1 MNSEKVK
8 QELVRRGVVIDCPE
22 SVSIDDSINPEKI
35 AGGVV
40 VNGGC
45 RLSGAKT
52 SIGPGSILGAE
63 TPVTLE
69 NCQLGHGVQLK
80 GGFFS
85 NAVMLDGVS
94 FGSGAHVRGG
104 TLLEEQASCA
114 HTVGLK
120 QTLLL
125 PYATLGS
132 LINFCDCMMTGGSSS
147 KDHSEVGSSY
157 IHFNFTAHQDK
168 ATPSMAGNIPQGVM
182 LNQPP
187 IFLGGQGGLVG
198 PTRLAFGTVVA
209 AGTVCR
215 RDVLTPGRLVFGQT
229 GGRLKET
236 SYDFRTYGDISRIV
250 HNNLIYIGNL
260 HALYAWYKYV
270 RPLIMADD
278 VFTKACLA
286 GAKEQIEEM
295 VAERIKRLEQLAA
308 KVKKSI
314 EISGGSDGKSGTI
327 MRQEQFVNQWG
338 AVAEKLQLSAV
349 EDIAVSGRDEF
360 IAAVQQVNADN
371 YLETVRAIS
380 PESKEQGTLWL
391 QDITDAV
398 GGLWGEIT
406 NG

>member
-8 QELVRRGVVIDCPE
+8 QELIQRGVIIDCPE
-22 SVSIDDSINPEKI
+22 SVSIDESIDPI
-35 AGGVV
+35 RISAAAVIHS
-40 VNGGC
+40 GC
-45 RLSGAKT
+45 RLSGSKT
-52 SIGPGSILGAE
+52 SIGPGSVLGAE
-63 TPVTLE
+63 APVTLE
-69 NCQLGHGVQLK
+69 DCQLGHNVQLS
-80 GGFFS
+80 GGYFT
-85 NAVMLDGVS
+85 NATFLDGVS

-104 TLLEEQASCA
+104 TLLEENASCA

-125 PYATLGS
+125 PFATLGS
-132 LINFCDCMMTGGSSS
+132 LINFCDCMMTGGSGS

-182 LNQPP
+182 LDQPP

-215 RDVLTPGRLVFGQT
+215 RDVLISGRLVFGQT

-236 SYDFRTYGDISRIV
+236 SYDLRTYGDISRV
-250 HNNLIYIGNL
+250 VQNNLLYVGNL

-278 VFTKACLA
+278 IFTKACIV
-286 GAKEQIEEM
+286 GAEEQIEAM
-295 VAERIKRLEQLAA
+295 VAERIKRLAQLAG
-308 KVKKSI
+308 KLKKSI
-314 EISGGSDGKSGTI
+314 EISGGSDGRPGAV
-327 MRQEQFVNQWG
+327 RRHEQFVSKWDDI
-338 AVAEKLQLSAV
+338 AEKLQLSAYDAP
-349 EDIAVSGRDEF
+349 DINRDAF
-360 IAAVQQVNADN
+360 ISAVQQSSANN
-371 YLETVRAIS
+371 YLETIRALS

-391 QDITDAV
+391 KEVEAAI
-398 GGLWGEIT
+398 GGLWEEIT
-406 NG
+406 DG